1 MRSKKPEL
9 EVVVKKF
16 ETWRAKRQG
25 RHIPDELWNAA
36 LSLLDRYAPSTIY
49 RHLRL
54 DAGRFKQIREAR
66 GVVKGIRTVGRVR
79 SGSTRKRRPVT
90 TKPVT
95 ALAPRSKGFVEP
107 PALGVD
113 IGSGISAA
121 MLRELE
127 GGPAGCR
134 LSLES
139 AAGTLTFAT
148 VGQERR
154 LVEAVCRLVLG
165 AFADGSRK

>member
-9 EVVVKKF
+9 EDVVRQF
-16 ETWRAKRQG
+16 ETWRANRHG
-25 RHIPDELWNAA
+25 RLIPDELWKAA
-36 LSLLDRYAPSTIY
+36 LSLLDRYAPSTIC

-66 GVVKGIRTVGRVR
+66 GGVKGSRTVGRGR
-79 SGSTRKRRPVT
+79 SGSPRKRRN
-90 TKPVT
+90 VT
-95 ALAPRSKGFVEP
+95 AHPEKALARRSNGFVELP
-107 PALGVD
+107 SVGVD
-113 IGSGISAA
+113 IGRGLSAA

>member
-9 EVVVKKF
+9 EEVVRQF
-16 ETWRAKRQG
+16 ETWRKKRQG
-25 RHIPDELWNAA
+25 RLIPDELWKAA
-36 LSLLDRYAPSTIY
+36 LSLLDRYAPSTIC

-54 DAGRFKQIREAR
+54 DAGRFKQKREAR
-66 GVVKGIRTVGRVR
+66 GVVKGSRTVSRGG
-79 SGSTRKRRPVT
+79 SGSRRKRRNVT
-90 TKPVT
+90 THPVK
-95 ALAPRSKGFVEP
+95 ALAPRSKGFVELP
-107 PALGVD
+107 SVGVD
-113 IGSGISAA
+113 IGSGLSAA
-121 MLRELE
+121 MLREFE

-148 VGQERR
+148 VGQESR

-165 AFADGSRK
+165 TFADGSRK

>member
-1 MRSKKPEL
+1 MRTKKPEL
-9 EVVVKKF
+9 EEVLRQF
-16 ETWRAKRQG
+16 ETWRANRQG
-25 RHIPDELWNAA
+25 RLIPKELWKAA
-36 LSLLDRYAPSTIY
+36 VGLLDRYSASTIC
-49 RHLRL
+49 RHLGL
-54 DAGRFKQIREAR
+54 DAGRFKQIREAH
-66 GVVKGIRTVGRVR
+66 GGVKGSRAVGRRR
-79 SGSTRKRRPVT
+79 SSSPRERRNVAS
-90 TKPVT
+90 KPVK
-95 ALAPRSKGFVEP
+95 ALAPRNNAFVEL
-107 PALGVD
+107 PALGVGT
-113 IGSGISAA
+113 GSGLSAA
-121 MLRELE
+121 MLREPE

>member
-9 EVVVKKF
+9 EDVVRQF
-16 ETWRAKRQG
+16 EIWRGKRHG
-25 RHIPDELWNAA
+25 RLIPDELWKAA
-36 LSLLDRYAPSTIY
+36 LSLVDRYAPSTIC

-54 DAGRFKQIREAR
+54 DAGRFKKIRESRSGANGR
-66 GVVKGIRTVGRVR
+66 RTVGRGR
-79 SGSTRKRRPVT
+79 SGSPRKRRNVT
-90 TKPVT
+90 SKPVMS
-95 ALAPRSKGFVEP
+95 LAPRSNGFVELP
-107 PALGVD
+107 GLGVD
-113 IGSGISAA
+113 IGSGMSAA
-121 MLRELE
+121 MLREFE

-139 AAGTLTFAT
+139 GGGQLTFST

-165 AFADGSRK
+165 ALSDGCRK

>member
-9 EVVVKKF
+9 EEVARQF

-25 RHIPDELWNAA
+25 RLIPDELWKAA
-36 LSLLDRYAPSTIY
+36 LSLLDRYAPSTIC

-54 DAGRFKQIREAR
+54 DAGRFKQIRESR
-66 GVVKGIRTVGRVR
+66 GGVKGIRTVVR
-79 SGSTRKRRPVT
+79 RRPGSAKKGRNST
-90 TKPVT
+90 SKPVK
-95 ALAPRSKGFVEP
+95 ALAPRSNNFVELP
-107 PALGVD
+107 SVGVD
-113 IGSGISAA
+113 IGSGLSAA
-121 MLRELE
+121 MLREFE

-148 VGQERR
+148 VGQESR

-165 AFADGSRK
+165 TFADGSRK